1 MRGQGCRVWLRVVQR
16 CNRRA
21 GPVFMRRSQAP
32 RTRVTPE
39 SSSEGGKGVG
49 GDRCHAGGD
58 SKGQVA
64 TYPTMYE
71 RVAR

>member
-1 MRGQGCRVWLRVVQR
+1 MRGQGGRIWLRVVQR

-21 GPVFMRRSQAP
+21 GPAFMRRSQAP

-39 SSSEGGKGVG
+39 SSSEGGKGVR
-49 GDRCHAGGD
+49 GDRCNAGD